1 MARPRRILL
10 AGMSEADAD
19 GIREHLSEYDY
30 QIQSVAADADALE
43 QLRAFQPQLVLL
55 DTARKS
61 FDAFDACERIKQDSI
76 AMVLMVTSLNSL
88 DDIERAVESGTDDFL
103 STPVNRVELTRRV
116 ENLLRLHDCLR

>member
-1 MARPRRILL
+1 
-10 AGMSEADAD
+10 MSEADAD